1 MTDLPEATLAQLL
14 NQIGLG
20 DDKAVIRFY
29 RHYHGFLYA
38 FIRHRLS
45 NEADAEEVT
54 QDVLLAVCQKP
65 QAFRGQSKFSTWL
78 CGIAKFKIVDLRRK
92 QGHGLPIAEVDDE
105 FVQEQAD
112 PNWNFVER
120 LEAEEDEEAL
130 RHCRDALP
138 DEQKEAIFWVFYQG
152 EGLDAVAARQECPV
166 GTVKSRLF
174 NARKRLHDCMSRWL
188 EGGRHA

>member
-1 MTDLPEATLAQLL
+1 MTDLPVATLAQLL

-20 DDKAVIRFY
+20 DDKAAIRLY

-38 FIRHRLS
+38 FIRHKLPS
-45 NEADAEEVT
+45 DADAEEVA
-54 QDVLLAVCQKP
+54 QDVFLAVCKKP
-65 QAFRGQSKFSTWL
+65 QAFHRKSKFSTWL
-78 CGIAKFKIVDLRRK
+78 CGIANYKIVDLRRK
-92 QGHGLPIAEVDDE
+92 QGHSLPIADVDDE
-105 FVQEQAD
+105 VMQDQPD

-130 RHCRDALP
+130 RHCRDVLP

-152 EGLDAVAARQECPV
+152 DGLDAVAARQECPV

-174 NARKRLHDCMSRWL
+174 NARKRLHDCMTRWL
-188 EGGRHA
+188 QGGRYA

>member
-1 MTDLPEATLAQLL
+1 MTDLPAATLAQLL
-14 NQIGLG
+14 NQIGIG
-20 DDKAVIRFY
+20 DDKAVMTLY

-92 QGHGLPIAEVDDE
+92 QGLGLPIAEVDDE
-105 FVQEQAD
+105 VVQEQAD